1 MQSSHVETR
10 VQNQSKVWKK
20 WDHSREWWEQIIGG
34 GLLKRQEGKGG
45 KKGGDQTLL
54 LRSQN

>member
-20 WDHSREWWEQIIGG
+20 WDHSREWWEQTNGG
-34 GLLKRQEGKGG
+34 GGVMLKGQEGKGEK
-45 KKGGDQTLL
+45 KKGQ
-54 LRSQN
+54 